1 MEYLDLVEK
10 KIGLFDIRNVDG
22 KLLVPE
28 LHRFSEEAEILDT
41 DLNNSKQNGLIRFLD
56 KRISK
61 LESSVNEAWN
71 TRLTVESSGANE
83 WMFLKAEVE
92 KMTYNC
98 DVDGCPASPFTNGQ
112 SFQRHLKKKHN
123 LKRTVKMPTV
133 TCRLPHNNGDD
144 LQVADHQ
151 IASHLKIVHQIEK
164 PSTSHFF
171 RGFIRDRGV
180 YSAVFLPEGA
190 PDPTNPSNQDQ
201 GNTENAQSSPG
212 VKTPE
217 KEAPSQSQSNTVSP
231 DFHGY
236 EKKDDST
243 FKEVFKQSSHKF
255 VCRDAMLHT
264 PSYLERS

>member
-164 PSTSHFF
+164 PSSSHRF

-180 YSAVFLPEGA
+180 YSAVFLPVRKIKEIQRMHSHLLA
-190 PDPTNPSNQDQ
+190 LKLLRKRHQASLTQSLQIFTAMRRKMIAHSKKCSNKVLSLA
-201 GNTENAQSSPG
+201 GP
-212 VKTPE
+212 K
-217 KEAPSQSQSNTVSP
+217 
-231 DFHGY
+231 
-236 EKKDDST
+236 
-243 FKEVFKQSSHKF
+243 
-255 VCRDAMLHT
+255 
-264 PSYLERS
+264 